1 MRILFIGGTG
11 IISTSC
17 TREALAQGH
26 ELFHLNRG
34 NQSERT
40 PLGVTNLKADIRDPE
55 QVEKTVAGH
64 RFDCVVNWVAFEPD
78 HVRQDMELFGPLTLH
93 YIFISSASVY
103 LKPPPHWIVTEET
116 PVGNPYWSYAQSKIA
131 CENILLKEQRK
142 KGFPATIVRPSHTY
156 TDGWVPSP
164 IGSRDFTIAKRMLDG
179 KEVISPGD
187 GQSLWTLTHSDDFAR
202 GFTGLLGNQDSI
214 GEIFHITSDE
224 ARTWDAFY
232 GIIGEAL
239 GVEAGIVHI
248 PSTVVNEISPS
259 LGQGLMGDK
268 GYSMVFDNSK
278 IRRFVP
284 GFQPTIPFSEGIR
297 MSLEWFEENPARK
310 VVDPAKDA
318 EIDKVLKVWARQ
330 NAERRTQKA
339 E

>member
-11 IISTSC
+11 IISTPC
-17 TREALAQGH
+17 TRQALDQGH

-34 NQSERT
+34 SNPEQAPRE
-40 PLGVTNLKADIRDPE
+40 VTTLKADIRDPK
-55 QVEKTVAGH
+55 QVEKAVAGH

-78 HVRQDMELFGPLTLH
+78 HVRQDMELLGSLTSH

-131 CENILLKEQRK
+131 CEALILESHRK
-142 KGFPATIVRPSHTY
+142 NGFPATIVRPSHTY
-156 TDGWVPSP
+156 NDGWIPTP
-164 IGSRDFTIAKRMLDG
+164 IGSRDFTVAQRLLDG
-179 KEVISPGD
+179 KAIISPGD
-187 GQSLWTLTHSDDFAR
+187 GQSLWTLTHSEDFAR
-202 GFTGLLGNQDSI
+202 GFIELLGDQNAI

-239 GVEAGIVHI
+239 GVEVDIVHI

-268 GYSMVFDNSK
+268 GYSMVFDNTKIKNFVPNFSATVSFK
-278 IRRFVP
+278 DGIRR
-284 GFQPTIPFSEGIR
+284 
-297 MSLEWFEENPARK
+297 SLEWFDKNPARK
-310 VVDPAKDA
+310 VVDTAKDA
-318 EIDKVLKVWARQ
+318 EIDRVLNVWK
-330 NAERRTQKA
+330 EKFDV
-339 E
+339 